1 MFGRVDF
8 REDGKKKRK
17 RRREKMSR
25 ENFLEGVWL
34 GGGEERKKVGP
45 RCFLPVST
53 IKFSPQNGEKTVGG
67 V

>member
-8 REDGKKKRK
+8 WEEGKKKG
-17 RRREKMSR
+17 EKMR
-25 ENFLEGVWL
+25 RKIFLEGVWL